1 MTSSTIASIS
11 EDVLLASEPS
21 IDPAATSTVACND
34 TDAMLAAPT
43 APDSIGACSVSPCSP
58 SGPSRVVPLDGN
70 ESEFHTQQSMGG
82 CLAASVSDTDH
93 AVDAPIA
100 MLPHANEAWQAVA
113 GLASAASPRQV
124 HPDVGPD
131 DAHCHVT
138 STGSDHGGPPSA
150 GCMAGCD
157 ESSCPGE
164 GQDRKAESAAPC
176 DRSVS
181 VTGPDT
187 GDENEQ
193 PPVSGDSGGPPPLLS
208 DSAPPSAVQLDPA
221 AQPPKQVPE
230 MAGQE
235 PSARDHSGTS
245 MPALSSVGHSTSGSV
260 AEDIECGSDRSGDG
274 DHGASWSSGIAPDG
288 MCHNHTLH
296 PWGRCVAPV
305 HK

>member
-1 MTSSTIASIS
+1 M
-11 EDVLLASEPS
+11 LLALEPS
-21 IDPAATSTVACND
+21 IDPAATSTVAYND

-43 APDSIGACSVSPCSP
+43 APDSIGACVGPCSP
-58 SGPSRVVPLDGN
+58 PGPSPVVPPDGN
-70 ESEFHTQQSMGG
+70 QSGFHTQQSMG
-82 CLAASVSDTDH
+82 CPAASVSDTDH

-100 MLPHANEAWQAVA
+100 MLRHANEAWQAVA

-124 HPDVGPD
+124 HPDIGPD
-131 DAHCHVT
+131 DVHCHVT
-138 STGSDHGGPPSA
+138 STGSDHGGLLSA

-164 GQDRKAESAAPC
+164 GQDRKAGSIAPC
-176 DRSVS
+176 DRPIS

-208 DSAPPSAVQLDPA
+208 ESAPPSAVQLDSA
-221 AQPPKQVPE
+221 AQPPKQIPE

-245 MPALSSVGHSTSGSV
+245 MPALSSVGQSTSGSI
-260 AEDIECGSDRSGDG
+260 AEDIECGSDRSGHGDDG
-274 DHGASWSSGIAPDG
+274 TSWSSGIAPDG

-296 PWGRCVAPV
+296 PWGRDVSRPCTSSPSVMNL
-305 HK
+305 H